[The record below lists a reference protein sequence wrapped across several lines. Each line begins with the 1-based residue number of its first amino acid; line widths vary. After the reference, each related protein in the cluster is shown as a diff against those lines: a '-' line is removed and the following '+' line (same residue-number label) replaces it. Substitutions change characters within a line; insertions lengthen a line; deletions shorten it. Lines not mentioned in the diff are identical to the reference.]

1 MIVWLVGD
9 RLKKIAVTEV
19 KKATGRP
26 PKLKQV
32 CSTRQDAC
40 IAASDARLTRW
51 QVKIVRSDDRVDASG
66 RLRSRGFAF
75 VEFVDHS
82 DALHALRAIN
92 NNPMLFGAQRRPIVE
107 FALENALALQKRQQA
122 QVKRENALRAKQKQ
136 ATEAAA
142 PTAKETKRL
151 QKKEARRERR
161 KENRKKGK
169 GEASTEESATASAT
183 ETANTTAPAKSKK
196 AAKKPAADNKDK
208 KKKNAQPQQQQPPLA
223 KKQPAPAIAK
233 KAEKRK
239 RVEST
244 DASEDFEARH
254 LNKRSV
260 CSSSEAGLN
269 RYSDIE

>member
-1 MIVWLVGD
+1 MAGD
-9 RLKKIAVTEV
+9 RLKKIAVNEV

-196 AAKKPAADNKDK
+196 AAKQPAADNKDK